1 MGKKYANII
10 DVPIRPIIETLRGM
24 VNEARAAVRGN
35 RRTAEDV
42 LNAYTRECYGKFVVV
57 KAIDG
62 ITKATL
68 GGHNEID
75 QSLTRSDVAGRVEH
89 EMTPGHVDYYI
100 EEQLL
105 KQHCS
110 TMSYGYSDLKKELE
124 SLPNYKIGYM
134 RKDML
139 AKTRGPSMRVNVIRI
154 TRPLVISE
162 ED

>member
-1 MGKKYANII
+1 MSKKYAGII

-35 RRTAEDV
+35 RRSAEDV

-89 EMTPGHVDYYI
+89 DMTPGHVDYFI

-124 SLPNYKIGYM
+124 TLPNYKIAYM

-139 AKTRGPSMRVNVIRI
+139 AKTRGPSMRVNVMRI